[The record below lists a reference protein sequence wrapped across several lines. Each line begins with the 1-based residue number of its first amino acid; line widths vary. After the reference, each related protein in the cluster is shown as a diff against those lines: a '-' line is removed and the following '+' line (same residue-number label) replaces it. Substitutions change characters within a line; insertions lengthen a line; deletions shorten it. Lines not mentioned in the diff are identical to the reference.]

1 VKVHVT
7 GGSGFTGAFVVRELL
22 KRGHEVFA
30 LTRNER
36 AAAKVSELGATPVEG
51 DLDVPASLSEAFG
64 AGGAEH
70 LVNVASLGFGHADSI
85 VGAAEAAGLDRAVFV
100 STTALFTKLDAPSKR
115 VRGEAEAR
123 IWGSSL
129 RWTIVRP
136 TMIYG
141 TPGDRNIA
149 RLLQVLAKVPVL
161 PVPGGGHRLQQPVHV
176 EDLATAIVGAVERDA
191 AVGQAI
197 DVPGPEPLS
206 FRELLLTA
214 GSAVGRC
221 PKLVPVPFRPTIA
234 ALRLYERVSSSPR
247 LKAEQ
252 LERLGED
259 KAFDPGPAREILG
272 YDPRPFSDGVR
283 DEAALLGLR

>member
-1 VKVHVT
+1 MKVHVT
-7 GGSGFTGAFVVRELL
+7 GGSGFTGAFVVRQLVDQ
-22 KRGHEVFA
+22 GHEVFA
-30 LTRNER
+30 LTRSET

-51 DLDVPASLSEAFG
+51 DLDEPASLPEAFA

-70 LVNVASLGFGHADSI
+70 LVNVASLGFGHADGI

-100 STTALFTKLDAPSKR
+100 STTALFTKLNAPSKK
-115 VRGEAEAR
+115 VRLAAEER
-123 IWGSSL
+123 IRRSSL
-129 RWTIVRP
+129 RWTIIRP

-149 RLLQVLAKVPVL
+149 RLLQVLAKVPAL

-176 EDLATAIVGAVERDA
+176 EDLATAIIAAVDREAAVE
-191 AVGQAI
+191 QAI

-206 FRELLLTA
+206 FRDLLLTA
-214 GSAVGRC
+214 GAAVGRR

-234 ALRLYERVSSSPR
+234 GLRLYERVSAYPR

-259 KAFDPGPAREILG
+259 KEFDPTPAREILG
-272 YDPRPFSDGVR
+272 YRPRSFTDGVR
-283 DEAALLGLR
+283 AEAALLGLR

>member
-7 GGSGFTGAFVVRELL
+7 GGSGFTGAFVVRQLVD
-22 KRGHEVFA
+22 RGHQVFA
-30 LTRNER
+30 LARSER
-36 AAAKVSELGATPVEG
+36 AAGKVSELGATPVEG
-51 DLDVPASLSEAFG
+51 DLDAPATLAEAFA

-70 LVNVASLGFGHADSI
+70 LVNVASLGFGHADGI

-100 STTALFTKLDAPSKR
+100 STTALFTKLNVPSKR
-115 VRGEAEAR
+115 VRGAAEDR
-123 IWGSSL
+123 IRCSSL
-129 RWTIVRP
+129 RWTIIRP

-141 TPGDRNIA
+141 TPRDRNIA
-149 RLLQVLAKVPVL
+149 RLLQVLAKVPVV

-176 EDLATAIVGAVERDA
+176 EDLATAIVAALEREA
-191 AVGQAI
+191 AVGKAI

-214 GSAVGRC
+214 GTAVGRR
-221 PKLVPVPFRPTIA
+221 PKLVPVPFRLTMEG
-234 ALRLYERVSSSPR
+234 LRLYERVSSSPR

-272 YDPRPFSDGVR
+272 YEPRPFSDGVR
-283 DEAALLGLR
+283 AEAVLLGLR